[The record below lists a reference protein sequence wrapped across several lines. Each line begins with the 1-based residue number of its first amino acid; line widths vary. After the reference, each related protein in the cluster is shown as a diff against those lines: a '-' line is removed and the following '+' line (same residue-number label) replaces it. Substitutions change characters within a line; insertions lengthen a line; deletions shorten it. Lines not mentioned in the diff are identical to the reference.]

1 MPTYRVTVRYGVGRY
16 QYHVD
21 DVDAPELATALALA
35 AERMPP
41 DVTASGELA
50 EVRRLVDPDARELT
64 PG

>member
-16 QYHVD
+16 HYHVD
-21 DVDAPELATALALA
+21 DIDAPELATALARA

-41 DVTASGELA
+41 DVIASGELA
-50 EVRRLVDPDARELT
+50 EVRRLVDPDAREMA